1 MKTKIFPTF
10 LIFTFLIIFFVF
22 FKGLQNTNIYTPE
35 TKSEI
40 KIPNFDTKEFFSK
53 DKINSDQIFIGSDYY
68 LLNIWASWC
77 IPCKEEHKYL
87 MDLSKK
93 ENIKIIGQNYKDNF
107 DNAKNFLINLDNPNY
122 QYMIGG
128 QWVSHPGGKVDFKV
142 NFLDDEL
149 TEGLNDFEINSEQW
163 YVHYD
168 PNIEVVANTRFTYD
182 FDSWIDG
189 VVMPVAWKKMFDKGK
204 VFYISVG
211 HDPME
216 FEKYPDAWKLLTR
229 GFIWAAR
236 D

>member
-40 KIPNFDTKEFFSK
+40 KIPNFETKEFFSK

-77 IPCKEEHKYL
+77 VPCKEEHKYL

-107 DNAKNFLINLDNPNY
+107 ENAKNFLINLDNPY
-122 QYMIGG
+122 DLI
-128 QWVSHPGGKVDFKV
+128 
-142 NFLDDEL
+142 FLDNDGTIAIEWGAYGVPETFLIQNNKIIKKIIGPLNEKLLFEIKEL
-149 TEGLNDFEINSEQW
+149 TQ
-163 YVHYD
+163 
-168 PNIEVVANTRFTYD
+168 
-182 FDSWIDG
+182 
-189 VVMPVAWKKMFDKGK
+189 
-204 VFYISVG
+204 
-211 HDPME
+211 
-216 FEKYPDAWKLLTR
+216 
-229 GFIWAAR
+229 
-236 D
+236 